1 MVHEVPLI
9 VHEVP
14 DGKPGYLRE
23 QEVFGEIMEV
33 PDLLIMEVPDR
44 MLATSSDD

>member
-1 MVHEVPLI
+1 MYMRYRMVSR
-9 VHEVP
+9 
-14 DGKPGYLRE
+14 GYLRE

-33 PDLLIMEVPDR
+33 LDLLIMEVPDR